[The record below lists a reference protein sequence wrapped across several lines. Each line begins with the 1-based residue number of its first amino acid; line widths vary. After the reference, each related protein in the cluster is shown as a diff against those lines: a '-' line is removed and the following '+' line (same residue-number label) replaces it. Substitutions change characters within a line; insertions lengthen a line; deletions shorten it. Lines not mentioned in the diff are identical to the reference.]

1 MIYDGSGS
9 LSLALCG
16 SILHETRERVCRARE
31 KPGFY
36 RKVGGKERERES
48 IASGQFIATTR
59 RFSDPKKEGREEV
72 EQASKPFAI
81 GVPSSAE
88 IKVIE
93 MLRFSYVISQYS
105 QAFLQMEA
113 VSIINR

>member
-1 MIYDGSGS
+1 MMVPG
-9 LSLALCG
+9 LSRSHYVGRYC
-16 SILHETRERVCRARE
+16 TRLENECVERARSRDFIE
-31 KPGFY
+31 KSE
-36 RKVGGKERERES
+36 GKRERES

-105 QAFLQMEA
+105 EAFLQMEA